1 MNFHVLTLFPDMV
14 KDGLYTSILK
24 RAMDNGLI
32 SLNTVNIRD
41 YTLDKHKKTDDY
53 PFGGGAGLLMQA
65 DPVFRAYEAVTE
77 SIAAR
82 NASTQT
88 AEAENASTQ
97 TAEASD
103 GRKVRTIYL
112 SPQGRTFSQRMAEE
126 LSKEENLVFLCGHY
140 EGIDERALEEIVT
153 DTVSMGD
160 FVLTGGELAA
170 MMMIDAISRLI
181 PGVLHN
187 DFSAKDESF
196 SGYLLEYPQYTRP
209 EIWHGKRVPE
219 ELLSGDHKKIREWR
233 QKKAEERTKERRPD
247 LYAGYL
253 ELQSCKEML
262 MKNKLLYRDMIE
274 TIDRGVAKL
283 IYKEEGTVLLYNRAG
298 EACQLMAKDAEAGKR
313 ALAALTEAPDAIIS
327 HEPFMDEVLRDF
339 VCKDGTAYEMCPP
352 CVQMSYTRKEL
363 LQAPK
368 SDIRLLTED
377 YAEIID
383 ENYDLLS
390 IDGIR
395 EHLREGKLF
404 GIFEGEVLAGFAGE
418 HSDGSM
424 GMLFVFPKYR
434 GKGYAME
441 LERFL
446 INETV
451 KRGDTPYCQ
460 IFFDNEASLKL
471 QEKLSLYAAKGNIRW
486 FVKK

>member
-88 AEAENASTQ
+88 AKAENASTQ
-97 TAEASD
+97 TAEASA

-187 DFSAKDESF
+187 DMSAVTESF
-196 SGYLLEYPQYTRP
+196 THSLLEHPQYTRP
-209 EIWHGKRVPE
+209 EVWHDQHVPAV
-219 ELLSGDHKKIREWR
+219 LLSGHHKNLEAWYRQESIR
-233 QKKAEERTKERRPD
+233 ATLLHRPD
-247 LYAGYL
+247 LLEGAGL
-253 ELQSCKEML
+253 TSKEWEMV
-262 MKNKLLYRDMIE
+262 RQWRE
-274 TIDRGVAKL
+274 Q
-283 IYKEEGTVLLYNRAG
+283 EEDG
-298 EACQLMAKDAEAGKR
+298 KDADEEA
-313 ALAALTEAPDAIIS
+313 
-327 HEPFMDEVLRDF
+327 
-339 VCKDGTAYEMCPP
+339 
-352 CVQMSYTRKEL
+352 
-363 LQAPK
+363 
-368 SDIRLLTED
+368 
-377 YAEIID
+377 
-383 ENYDLLS
+383 
-390 IDGIR
+390 
-395 EHLREGKLF
+395 
-404 GIFEGEVLAGFAGE
+404 
-418 HSDGSM
+418 
-424 GMLFVFPKYR
+424 
-434 GKGYAME
+434 
-441 LERFL
+441 
-446 INETV
+446 
-451 KRGDTPYCQ
+451 
-460 IFFDNEASLKL
+460 
-471 QEKLSLYAAKGNIRW
+471 
-486 FVKK
+486 

>member
-82 NASTQT
+82 NTSTQ
-88 AEAENASTQ
+88 AA
-97 TAEASD
+97 

-219 ELLSGDHKKIREWR
+219 ALLSGDHKKIREWR

-253 ELQSCKEML
+253 ELQTCKEML

-327 HEPFMDEVLRDF
+327 HEP
-339 VCKDGTAYEMCPP
+339 
-352 CVQMSYTRKEL
+352 
-363 LQAPK
+363 
-368 SDIRLLTED
+368 
-377 YAEIID
+377 
-383 ENYDLLS
+383 
-390 IDGIR
+390 
-395 EHLREGKLF
+395 
-404 GIFEGEVLAGFAGE
+404 
-418 HSDGSM
+418 
-424 GMLFVFPKYR
+424 
-434 GKGYAME
+434 
-441 LERFL
+441 
-446 INETV
+446 
-451 KRGDTPYCQ
+451 
-460 IFFDNEASLKL
+460 
-471 QEKLSLYAAKGNIRW
+471 
-486 FVKK
+486 

>member
-24 RAMDNGLI
+24 RAMDKGII

-41 YTLDKHKKTDDY
+41 YTQDKHRKTDDY

-65 DPVFRAYEAVTE
+65 DPVYRAYEAVTE
-77 SIAAR
+77 SIAAQ
-82 NASTQT
+82 NASAQ
-88 AEAENASTQ
+88 AADPESAS
-97 TAEASD
+97 A

-112 SPQGRTFSQRMAEE
+112 SPQGRTFNQRMAEE
-126 LSKEENLVFLCGHY
+126 FSREEDLVFLCGHY
-140 EGIDERALEEIVT
+140 EGIDERVLEEIVT

-170 MMMIDAISRLI
+170 MMMIDAVARLI

-209 EIWHGKRVPE
+209 EVWHGKKVPE
-219 ELLSGDHKKIREWR
+219 ELLSGDHKKIRKWR
-233 QKKAEERTKERRPD
+233 LEKAEERTRKRRPD
-247 LYAGYL
+247 LYAAYR
-253 ELQSCKEML
+253 ELLSGREML
-262 MKNKLLYRDMIE
+262 LKNKLLYRDMIE
-274 TIDRGVAKL
+274 TIDRGVAVL
-283 IYKEEGTVLLYNRAG
+283 IYKEEGTLLLYNRTG
-298 EACQLMAKDAEAGKR
+298 ESYQLMARDADAGRR
-313 ALAALTEAPDAIIS
+313 ALEALMTAPQALQTTPDAIIT
-327 HEPFMDEVLRDF
+327 HEPFMEEVIQNF
-339 VCKDGTAYEMCPP
+339 VFTDGTTYEKCPP

-363 LQAPK
+363 LPAPK
-368 SDIRLLTED
+368 SDIRLLSEE

-383 ENYDLLS
+383 ENYELLD
-390 IDGIR
+390 IEGIR
-395 EHLREGKLF
+395 EHLREGKLY
-404 GIFEGEVLAGFAGE
+404 GIFDEDVLAGFAGE

-434 GKGYAME
+434 GRGYAME

-460 IFFDNEASLKL
+460 IFTDNTASLKL
-471 QEKLSLYAAKGNIRW
+471 QEKLSLYPAKGNICW

>member
-1 MNFHVLTLFPDMV
+1 
-14 KDGLYTSILK
+14 
-24 RAMDNGLI
+24 
-32 SLNTVNIRD
+32 
-41 YTLDKHKKTDDY
+41 
-53 PFGGGAGLLMQA
+53 
-65 DPVFRAYEAVTE
+65 
-77 SIAAR
+77 
-82 NASTQT
+82 
-88 AEAENASTQ
+88 
-97 TAEASD
+97 
-103 GRKVRTIYL
+103 
-112 SPQGRTFSQRMAEE
+112 
-126 LSKEENLVFLCGHY
+126 
-140 EGIDERALEEIVT
+140 
-153 DTVSMGD
+153 
-160 FVLTGGELAA
+160 
-170 MMMIDAISRLI
+170 
-181 PGVLHN
+181 
-187 DFSAKDESF
+187 
-196 SGYLLEYPQYTRP
+196 
-209 EIWHGKRVPE
+209 
-219 ELLSGDHKKIREWR
+219 
-233 QKKAEERTKERRPD
+233 
-247 LYAGYL
+247 
-253 ELQSCKEML
+253 
-262 MKNKLLYRDMIE
+262 
-274 TIDRGVAKL
+274 
-283 IYKEEGTVLLYNRAG
+283 
-298 EACQLMAKDAEAGKR
+298 MAKDAEAGKR
-313 ALAALTEAPDAIIS
+313 ALAALTEAPEAIIS

-339 VCKDGTAYEMCPP
+339 VCKDGTTYEMCPP

-460 IFFDNEASLKL
+460 IFFNNEASLKL
-471 QEKLSLYAAKGNIRW
+471 QKKLSLYAAKGNIRW

>member
-88 AEAENASTQ
+88 AEASA
-97 TAEASD
+97 

-140 EGIDERALEEIVT
+140 EGIDERALAEIVT

-219 ELLSGDHKKIREWR
+219 ELLSGDHKKSGNGGR
-233 QKKAEERTKERRPD
+233 KRRKS
-247 LYAGYL
+247 G
-253 ELQSCKEML
+253 Q
-262 MKNKLLYRDMIE
+262 R
-274 TIDRGVAKL
+274 
-283 IYKEEGTVLLYNRAG
+283 
-298 EACQLMAKDAEAGKR
+298 KDAP
-313 ALAALTEAPDAIIS
+313 TFMPDTWSFRPA
-327 HEPFMDEVLRDF
+327 
-339 VCKDGTAYEMCPP
+339 
-352 CVQMSYTRKEL
+352 RKCL
-363 LQAPK
+363 
-368 SDIRLLTED
+368 
-377 YAEIID
+377 
-383 ENYDLLS
+383 
-390 IDGIR
+390 
-395 EHLREGKLF
+395 
-404 GIFEGEVLAGFAGE
+404 
-418 HSDGSM
+418 
-424 GMLFVFPKYR
+424 
-434 GKGYAME
+434 
-441 LERFL
+441 
-446 INETV
+446 
-451 KRGDTPYCQ
+451 
-460 IFFDNEASLKL
+460 
-471 QEKLSLYAAKGNIRW
+471 
-486 FVKK
+486 

>member
-82 NASTQT
+82 NTSTQT
-88 AEAENASTQ
+88 AEAENTSTQ
-97 TAEASD
+97 AAEASV

-219 ELLSGDHKKIREWR
+219 ALLSGDHKKIREWR

-247 LYAGYL
+247 LYARYL
-253 ELQSCKEML
+253 ELQTCKEML

-313 ALAALTEAPDAIIS
+313 ALASRKRRMPLFPMNPLWTRCCATLSAKTGQPTKCARPACRCPIREKSFCRRPKAIYAC
-327 HEPFMDEVLRDF
+327 LRR
-339 VCKDGTAYEMCPP
+339 T
-352 CVQMSYTRKEL
+352 TRK
-363 LQAPK
+363 
-368 SDIRLLTED
+368 SLTKTMI
-377 YAEIID
+377 Y
-383 ENYDLLS
+383 
-390 IDGIR
+390 
-395 EHLREGKLF
+395 
-404 GIFEGEVLAGFAGE
+404 
-418 HSDGSM
+418 
-424 GMLFVFPKYR
+424 FP
-434 GKGYAME
+434 
-441 LERFL
+441 
-446 INETV
+446 
-451 KRGDTPYCQ
+451 
-460 IFFDNEASLKL
+460 
-471 QEKLSLYAAKGNIRW
+471 
-486 FVKK
+486 

>member
-1 MNFHVLTLFPDMV
+1 MNFHVLTLFPNMV

-82 NASTQT
+82 NTSTQT
-88 AEAENASTQ
+88 AEVSA
-97 TAEASD
+97 

-112 SPQGRTFSQRMAEE
+112 SPQGRTFNQRMAEE

-219 ELLSGDHKKIREWR
+219 ALLSGDHKKIREWR

-253 ELQSCKEML
+253 ELQTCKEML

-313 ALAALTEAPDAIIS
+313 ALAALTEAQGHYFS
-327 HEPFMDEVLRDF
+327 
-339 VCKDGTAYEMCPP
+339 
-352 CVQMSYTRKEL
+352 
-363 LQAPK
+363 
-368 SDIRLLTED
+368 
-377 YAEIID
+377 
-383 ENYDLLS
+383 
-390 IDGIR
+390 
-395 EHLREGKLF
+395 
-404 GIFEGEVLAGFAGE
+404 
-418 HSDGSM
+418 
-424 GMLFVFPKYR
+424 
-434 GKGYAME
+434 
-441 LERFL
+441 
-446 INETV
+446 
-451 KRGDTPYCQ
+451 
-460 IFFDNEASLKL
+460 
-471 QEKLSLYAAKGNIRW
+471 
-486 FVKK
+486 

>member
-32 SLNTVNIRD
+32 FLNTVNIRD

-82 NASTQT
+82 NTSTQT
-88 AEAENASTQ
+88 AEAENTSTQ
-97 TAEASD
+97 AAEVSV

-126 LSKEENLVFLCGHY
+126 LSKEKNLVFLCGHY

-219 ELLSGDHKKIREWR
+219 ALLSGDHKKIREWR
-233 QKKAEERTKERRPD
+233 QKTWKGP
-247 LYAGYL
+247 
-253 ELQSCKEML
+253 
-262 MKNKLLYRDMIE
+262 
-274 TIDRGVAKL
+274 
-283 IYKEEGTVLLYNRAG
+283 
-298 EACQLMAKDAEAGKR
+298 
-313 ALAALTEAPDAIIS
+313 P
-327 HEPFMDEVLRDF
+327 EPL
-339 VCKDGTAYEMCPP
+339 P
-352 CVQMSYTRKEL
+352 RKEL
-363 LQAPK
+363 V
-368 SDIRLLTED
+368 
-377 YAEIID
+377 
-383 ENYDLLS
+383 
-390 IDGIR
+390 
-395 EHLREGKLF
+395 LF
-404 GIFEGEVLAGFAGE
+404 L
-418 HSDGSM
+418 
-424 GMLFVFPKYR
+424 
-434 GKGYAME
+434 
-441 LERFL
+441 
-446 INETV
+446 
-451 KRGDTPYCQ
+451 
-460 IFFDNEASLKL
+460 
-471 QEKLSLYAAKGNIRW
+471 
-486 FVKK
+486 

>member
-14 KDGLYTSILK
+14 RDGLYTSILK

-65 DPVFRAYEAVTE
+65 DPVFRAYEAVME

-82 NASTQT
+82 NTSTQT
-88 AEAENASTQ
+88 AEAENATTQ
-97 TAEASD
+97 TAEASE

-112 SPQGRTFSQRMAEE
+112 SPQGRTFNQRMAEE

-219 ELLSGDHKKIREWR
+219 ALLSGDHKKIREWR

-253 ELQSCKEML
+253 ELQTCKEML

-339 VCKDGTAYEMCPP
+339 VCKDGTTYEMCPP

-368 SDIRLLTED
+368 SD
-377 YAEIID
+377 
-383 ENYDLLS
+383 
-390 IDGIR
+390 IR

-471 QEKLSLYAAKGNIRW
+471 QKKLSLYAAKGNIRW